1 MTTPPPPLSPAAQA
15 VLAAFWTAF
24 WKQPGDH
31 HSALAAALIAAA
43 DQVAR
48 MDPLGDDVEDI
59 IRGAERE
66 HMRGRHHAL
75 ANELRQEVG

>member
-1 MTTPPPPLSPAAQA
+1 
-15 VLAAFWTAF
+15 
-24 WKQPGDH
+24 
-31 HSALAAALIAAA
+31 
-43 DQVAR
+43 VAR

-75 ANELRQEVG
+75 AAELRQEVG